1 MENGKDLRNKCIIFD
16 NILYTIGG
24 NYYLGE
30 KLAIESQIWSQI
42 ESYQELVLD
51 NLDCWS
57 CGLAFSLCEKEE
69 IGQEFD
75 DGNELLE

>member
-42 ESYQELVLD
+42 ESY
-51 NLDCWS
+51 
-57 CGLAFSLCEKEE
+57 
-69 IGQEFD
+69 
-75 DGNELLE
+75 